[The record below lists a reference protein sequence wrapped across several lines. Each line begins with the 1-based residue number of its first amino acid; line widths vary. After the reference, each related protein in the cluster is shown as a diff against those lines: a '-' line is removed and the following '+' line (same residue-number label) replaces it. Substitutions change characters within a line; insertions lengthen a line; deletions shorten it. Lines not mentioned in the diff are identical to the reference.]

1 MNITKILKATAIIGG
16 LYVTAELSYAF
27 GKGQM
32 LKLVKEHE
40 LCDSNVDELLDG
52 LSVYPKHKL
61 TNKIIVSVATSER

>member
-16 LYVTAELSYAF
+16 LYVTMELSYAY
-27 GKGQM
+27 GKGRAF
-32 LKLVKEHE
+32 KLMKKYK
-40 LCDSNVDELLDG
+40 LSYSNVDELLDG

>member
-16 LYVTAELSYAF
+16 LYVTTEFSYAF

>member
-16 LYVTAELSYAF
+16 LYVTTELSYAF
-27 GKGQM
+27 GKGRM
-32 LKLVKEHE
+32 IKLVKEHE

>member
-16 LYVTAELSYAF
+16 LYATCELSYAL

-32 LKLVKEHE
+32 LKLVKKHE